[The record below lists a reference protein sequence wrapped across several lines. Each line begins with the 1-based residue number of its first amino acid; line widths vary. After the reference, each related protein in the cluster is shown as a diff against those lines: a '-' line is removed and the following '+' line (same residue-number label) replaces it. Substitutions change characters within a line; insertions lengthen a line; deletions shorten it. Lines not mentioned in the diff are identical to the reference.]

1 MEFNLA
7 TMWPVGNPGVIKSWA
22 VLFGPCWNGAVK
34 LSNNISLVSNNIS
47 LVFSTQHKAWLWGFL
62 SFTSVP
68 HSGSASPWRIVWCAF
83 IPPCSAATPAW
94 GRSRWMSQGKCC
106 SPGEDFTLCVLPWGA
121 APASLAGWDEFK
133 LLVLH
138 GSWASRTRV
147 KYGMR
152 LPGKP
157 ENPPPAWSTAQTS
170 WALHFS
176 GIKWT
181 KRVENC
187 VLLCCFGCKK
197 KNPKTQNT
205 TMVGFMNYGEEKIK
219 K

>member
-47 LVFSTQHKAWLWGFL
+47 LVFSTQHKAWLWGFGFVLHFSSSFRLWIPLKDCLMCIYL
-62 SFTSVP
+62 SLLSC
-68 HSGSASPWRIVWCAF
+68 HSSL
-83 IPPCSAATPAW
+83 
-94 GRSRWMSQGKCC
+94 GKEQVDV
-106 SPGEDFTLCVLPWGA
+106 SGQMLLPRGGFHTLCPT
-121 APASLAGWDEFK
+121 PASLAGWDEFK

-181 KRVENC
+181 RRVENC

-197 KNPKTQNT
+197 NPQNHKTQQW
-205 TMVGFMNYGEEKIK
+205 
-219 K
+219 